1 MFFDVCLTRAWRGA
15 QLEWRSDAEGNITE
29 VMNEIDPL
37 DAAEAAASEVV
48 VNYNTGGFICSTS
61 AAA

>member
-1 MFFDVCLTRAWRGA
+1 MD
-15 QLEWRSDAEGNITE
+15 
-29 VMNEIDPL
+29 EIDPL